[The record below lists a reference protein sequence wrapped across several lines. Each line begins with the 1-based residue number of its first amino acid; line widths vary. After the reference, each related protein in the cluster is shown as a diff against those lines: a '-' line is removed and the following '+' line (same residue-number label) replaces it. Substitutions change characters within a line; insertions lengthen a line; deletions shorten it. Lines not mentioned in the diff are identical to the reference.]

1 LRFCPE
7 PPLSVFAFQTVPFY
21 LAARSPDA
29 LHEIGMVDYQKLIE
43 QLSHLET
50 EQVNPRTI
58 DIDRLSAREIV
69 GRINDEDRRVPEVV
83 AGALDPIAQAAE
95 IYAETLRAGGRI
107 FYIGAGT
114 SGRLGVLDAAE
125 CPPTFGSDPAQIV
138 GVIAGGHPTLVLS
151 REGVEDDR
159 EAAGRDL
166 DAHNLSPRDFVIGI
180 AASRRT
186 PYTIAGVAHAKLHG
200 CRTAMIICNS
210 ADGLEIAPDVVIALP
225 VGPEAITGST
235 RMKSGT
241 AQKLALN
248 MISTTAMV
256 LLGKTYGNL
265 MVDLQAKSEKL
276 AARSRKIL
284 MELLTIT
291 IDDANDLLKRSDGSV
306 KLAIVMH
313 VRSCDKTQA
322 VKLLTESGGHLSRV
336 I

>member
-1 LRFCPE
+1 
-7 PPLSVFAFQTVPFY
+7 
-21 LAARSPDA
+21 
-29 LHEIGMVDYQKLIE
+29 MVDYQKLIA
-43 QLSHLET
+43 QLSRLKT
-50 EQVNPRTI
+50 EQVNPRTM
-58 DIDRLSAREIV
+58 DLDRLSAREIV

-83 AGALDPIAQAAE
+83 AGALEPIARAAE
-95 IYAETLRAGGRI
+95 IYADTLRQGGRV
-107 FYIGAGT
+107 FYVGAGT

-125 CPPTFGSDPAQIV
+125 CPPTFGTDPTQII
-138 GVIAGGHPTLVLS
+138 GVIAGGYPTLVLS

-159 EAAGRDL
+159 EAAVSDL
-166 DAHNLSPRDFVIGI
+166 DAHGLSAGDFVIGI

-186 PYTIAGVAHAKLHG
+186 PYTLAGIAHAKSVG
-200 CRTAMIICNS
+200 CRTAMIICNE
-210 ADGLEIAPDVVIALP
+210 AAGLEIEPDIVIALP

-276 AARSRKIL
+276 AARSRKLL
-284 MELLTIT
+284 MELLNVSLE
-291 IDDANDLLKRSDGSV
+291 DADKLLEQSGGSV
-306 KLAIVMH
+306 KTAIVMRT
-313 VRSCDKTQA
+313 RSCDRAQA
-322 VKLLTESGGHLSRV
+322 VRLLAEADGHLSRV

>member
-1 LRFCPE
+1 
-7 PPLSVFAFQTVPFY
+7 
-21 LAARSPDA
+21 
-29 LHEIGMVDYQKLIE
+29 MVDYEKLIE

-50 EQVNPRTI
+50 EQINPRTI
-58 DIDRLSAREIV
+58 NIDRLSAVDIAR
-69 GRINDEDRRVPEVV
+69 RINAEDSAVPQVV
-83 AGALDPIAQAAE
+83 SGAVGQIARAAE
-95 IYAETLRAGGRI
+95 VFAATLRVGGRV

-125 CPPTFGSDPAQIV
+125 CPPTFGSEPSQIV
-138 GVIAGGHPTLVLS
+138 GVIAGGHATLVLS
-151 REGVEDDR
+151 KEGVEDDKD
-159 EAAGRDL
+159 AAIADL
-166 DAHNLSPRDFVIGI
+166 KSHQLSAKDFVIGI

-186 PYTIAGVAHAKLHG
+186 PYTLAGVQYGKSIG
-200 CRTAMIICNS
+200 CRTAMIICNDP
-210 ADGLEIAPDVVIALP
+210 AGLEISPDIVIALP

-284 MELLTIT
+284 TELLGIS
-291 IDDANDLLKRSDGSV
+291 IDTANVLLEKAGGSV
-306 KLAIVMH
+306 KIAIVMH
-313 VRSCDKTQA
+313 ARACAKETA
-322 VKLLTESGGHLSRV
+322 IRLLSEANGFLSR
-336 I
+336 IL

>member
-1 LRFCPE
+1 
-7 PPLSVFAFQTVPFY
+7 
-21 LAARSPDA
+21 
-29 LHEIGMVDYQKLIE
+29 MVDYHKLIA
-43 QLSHLET
+43 QLSRLET
-50 EQVNPRTI
+50 EQVNPRTA

-69 GRINDEDRRVPEVV
+69 SRINDEDQRVPKIV
-83 AGALDPIAQAAE
+83 AGALEPIARAAE
-95 IYAETLRAGGRI
+95 TYADTLRKGGRI

-125 CPPTFGSDPAQIV
+125 CPPTFGTDPAQII

-151 REGVEDDR
+151 REGVEDDC
-159 EAAGRDL
+159 EAAARDL
-166 DAHNLSPRDFVIGI
+166 TAHELSAADFVIGI

-186 PYTIAGVAHAKLHG
+186 PYTLAGIAHAKSVG
-200 CRTAMIICNS
+200 CRTAIIICN
-210 ADGLEIAPDVVIALP
+210 DPKGLEIEPDIVIALP

-276 AARSRKIL
+276 AARSRKL
-284 MELLTIT
+284 MMELLNVSL
-291 IDDANDLLKRSDGSV
+291 DDANKLLEQSGGSV
-306 KLAIVMH
+306 KTAIVMH
-313 VRSCDKTQA
+313 ACGCDRAQA
-322 VKLLTESGGHLSRV
+322 LQLLAEADGHLSR
-336 I
+336 II